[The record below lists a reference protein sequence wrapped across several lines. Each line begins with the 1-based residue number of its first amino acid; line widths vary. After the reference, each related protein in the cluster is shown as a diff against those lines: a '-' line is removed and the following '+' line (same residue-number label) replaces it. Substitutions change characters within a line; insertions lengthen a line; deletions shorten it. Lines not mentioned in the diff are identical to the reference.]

1 MSPARASHNVDN
13 FRNIML
19 CVFVHTHVYVYICTS
34 VCCCIPPSVYVCI
47 SLSVY
52 IHTYTHTYIH
62 TCIHTYI
69 MTYVCIYIYFHICIH
84 THVYIYIHLFSSFKG
99 VLEAYGAPGLVSR
112 LQHRGHQSM
121 QLATS
126 ARVAAA
132 MFQGVSG
139 ERFSGKHRPAG
150 LFALPVS
157 RVRKSCL

>member
-1 MSPARASHNVDN
+1 M
-13 FRNIML
+13 
-19 CVFVHTHVYVYICTS
+19 HT
-34 VCCCIPPSVYVCI
+34 
-47 SLSVY
+47 
-52 IHTYTHTYIH
+52 H
-62 TCIHTYI
+62 TCI
-69 MTYVCIYIYFHICIH
+69 
-84 THVYIYIHLFSSFKG
+84 YIYIHLFSSFKG